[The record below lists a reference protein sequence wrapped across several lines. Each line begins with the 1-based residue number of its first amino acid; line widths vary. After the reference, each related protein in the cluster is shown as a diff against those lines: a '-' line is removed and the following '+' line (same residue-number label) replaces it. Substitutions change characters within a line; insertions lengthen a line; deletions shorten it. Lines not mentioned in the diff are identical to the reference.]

1 MEDLPIDILYKIGKH
16 IDSRKLLLNLNL
28 KNIFLPHIRD
38 NYIYDYDTVRN
49 NLNYFTG
56 KYPKI
61 YSGVHELTD
70 KTIELLEN
78 CETVYNF
85 YVVSN
90 KVSIKNTKIKNM
102 YRSKGNCGDIIDYPN
117 SLEVLFTQEYT
128 ENIPKSIKKLYIS
141 ISLFDTLDINR
152 FNIYKSLVHLSITG
166 ANMFRNLDCYNSP
179 PSLTSINL
187 GSYSGSVK
195 KLLNNNIK
203 YLSTGV
209 IHADDLEYLSKNII
223 YLKGSYFKGDLP
235 EFPYFPCLEH
245 LQINNLYDKYCK
257 LHFNKLSE
265 KLKTFI
271 CHSKFSISGQF
282 PKNLEHLSCIL
293 DKDLSYLT
301 NLRSLTLKGYSNDF
315 IPDNKLFPKTISES
329 LNILHSLES
338 FYLTVPDGVKYLYLL
353 DYAINIKYP
362 NSLERID
369 IHDSIHRDVYMTFP
383 VSVKTF
389 RFNRTHKEYEPILDS
404 YEYYDIPPTVD
415 TIEFVANMD
424 TTNHYKKFPNTV
436 KKIIYNVLK
445 KSTCEYFYLEIKDKI
460 IIQYA
465 YIPKLL

>member
-1 MEDLPIDILYKIGKH
+1 MEDLPTDILYRIGKH

-28 KNIFLPHIRD
+28 KNIFLPYIRD

-49 NLNYFTG
+49 NLDYFTD

-61 YSGVHELTD
+61 YSGIHELTD

-78 CETVYNF
+78 CDTVYNF
-85 YVVSN
+85 SVVSN
-90 KVSIKNTKIKNM
+90 KVTIKNTKIKNM
-102 YRSKGNCGDIIDYPN
+102 YRSKGNYRNIIDYPD
-117 SLEVLFTQEYT
+117 SLELLFTQEYT
-128 ENIPKSIKKLYIS
+128 ENIPNSIKNLYIS
-141 ISLFDTLDINR
+141 SFSMLDIR
-152 FNIYKSLVHLSITG
+152 HFNIYRSLEHLSITG
-166 ANMFRNLDCYNSP
+166 GGVFRNLDGYDAP

-187 GSYSGSVK
+187 GLSYSGSVK
-195 KLLNNNIK
+195 KILSNNIK
-203 YLSTGV
+203 YLTTGV
-209 IHADDLEYLSKNII
+209 IYADDLEYLSKNVI
-223 YLKGSYFKGDLP
+223 YLKGFYFEGDLP
-235 EFPYFPCLEH
+235 EFPYFPCLEY
-245 LQINNLYDKYCK
+245 LRINRLRNKHCK

-271 CHSKFSISGQF
+271 CYDKFSMGRPF
-282 PKNLEHLSCIL
+282 PKHLENLSCNL
-293 DKDLSYLT
+293 NKDLSYLT
-301 NLRSLTLKGYSNDF
+301 NLRSLTLKANHSNDF
-315 IPDNKLFPKTISES
+315 IPNNKLFPKTILKS

-353 DYAINIKYP
+353 DYTINIKYP

-369 IHDSIHRDVYMTFP
+369 IRDSIHRDIYMTFP
-383 VSVKTF
+383 VSVKTL
-389 RFNRTHKEYEPILDS
+389 RFNRTHNEYEPIIDS
-404 YEYYDIPPTVD
+404 YEYYDIPPTID

-424 TTNHYKKFPNTV
+424 TTNHYKKFPNTI

-445 KSTCEYFYLEIKDKI
+445 KSKCEYFYLEIKNKI